1 MLLSRE
7 FLFLYG
13 ALATLLLL
21 AIVPPLVS
29 LNRYQR
35 RIARSIGASL
45 GRPVHL
51 DRVTLN
57 LLPLPGFTLEN
68 FVVDEDPAFGMEPI
82 IRANTVTA
90 TLRVS
95 SLWSRRVEFSR
106 ISFSEPS
113 VNIVHTSDGKWNLDS
128 ILLQAARIDAAPT
141 AQKKA
146 GPAPRFP
153 YIEAIGG
160 RVNLKT
166 DREKLPISLTDADFA
181 LWLPQPQQWH
191 LRLKAHPM
199 RTDTSVSDPGT
210 VQVEG
215 TLERAASLAQVPI
228 NLRSEWR
235 GAPLGEVS
243 RIVTGQDAGL
253 RGDMTLSVNLSGT
266 IGRSALDAHLQ
277 LNDAHR
283 ADFVPAEPM
292 SFNLACTGTATNLF
306 HSFEQVHCDWPP
318 RSTSATQV
326 VALNANLPDIRHL
339 DTTRLQIAATE
350 IPANTLVNWLHVA
363 SSRVP
368 RDLLATGTLTGSLA
382 RDSADASTSGVA
394 SQTWQGSFLLSNL
407 SVSSP
412 LSNLAPITAAAIRI
426 QSQPPDTRVQPAT
439 KRHPVALSHP
449 AGFVLAPFA
458 IDLGGKDPATL
469 DGLFTAEGYSLHLAG
484 TVAEPRL
491 LALATALPQ
500 FGDGLAD
507 ILPPDPPTTS
517 TPATSTPVRL
527 DLRSHRAWWG
537 PQAWQNNA
545 AAALPRKAAHRR

>member
-13 ALATLLLL
+13 ALATLVLL
-21 AIVPPLVS
+21 AILPPLVS

-35 RIARSIGASL
+35 RIARSIGDSL

-191 LRLKAHPM
+191 LRLKAHPT

-215 TLERAASLAQVPI
+215 TLERATSLAQVPI
-228 NLRSEWR
+228 NLRGEWR
-235 GAPLGEVS
+235 AAPLGEVS

-253 RGDMTLSVNLSGT
+253 RGDMTLAINLSGT

-277 LNDAHR
+277 LNDARR

-306 HSFEQVHCDWPP
+306 HSFERVHCDWPP
-318 RSTSATQV
+318 RTTAATQV
-326 VALNANLPDIRHL
+326 VALDATLPDIRHL
-339 DTTRLQIAATE
+339 DTTRLQVAATE

-363 SSRVP
+363 SPRVP
-368 RDLLATGTLTGSLA
+368 RDLLATGSLTGSLA
-382 RDSADASTSGVA
+382 RESGSSNDPGTSSTGN
-394 SQTWQGSFLLSNL
+394 QTWQGSLLLSNL
-407 SVSSP
+407 SVASP
-412 LSNLAPITAAAIRI
+412 LSNLAPLAVPAMRI
-426 QSQPPDTRVQPAT
+426 QSQPTDARLQPAT
-439 KRHPVALSHP
+439 RRRP
-449 AGFVLAPFA
+449 AAPRSPGFVLAPFA

-469 DGLFTAEGYSLHLAG
+469 DGLFTADGYSLHLAG
-484 TVAEPRL
+484 MVAEPRL
-491 LALATALPQ
+491 LALAAALPQ

-507 ILPPDPPTTS
+507 ILPPDPTASPT
-517 TPATSTPVRL
+517 RL
-527 DLRSHRAWWG
+527 DLRSTRPWWG
-537 PQAWQNNA
+537 PQVWQNNA
-545 AAALPRKAAHRR
+545 APATLPRKAARKR